1 MHTTARKP
9 AEDAAVQDLGA
20 RLAAIKGA
28 SLVKSFCYTCPWQC
42 PTEILVRDG
51 QVVYHKGNPESPNNI
66 GSRCAKGMAS
76 PYLTRDP
83 DRLKYPLLRTNRKGP
98 AGQFK
103 RISWDEAFAFIA
115 EKLVLIRDKW
125 GPEAVAYTC
134 HHDPNTV
141 FFRHLLGDLYGSP
154 NNYTH
159 SSGCEQD
166 RRAACLTLFGHV
178 FPMHD
183 FANSRYVILWGMNM
197 LGANQGLWESRALI
211 EAKKKGAKLVVVD
224 PNFTETAQKANE
236 WIPIR
241 PGTDAAMALAMCN
254 VIIEENLYDRDFVNR
269 YCEGFNGFREH
280 LRGKGYTPA
289 WAETIC
295 GIKAETIARL
305 AREFAAT
312 KPAMS
317 AIFKGSG
324 YYTNGADAGRACYI
338 LDALCG
344 EVDKPGNLHLK
355 DWAPLAAPVII
366 PEEAKTKPQKPPLH
380 VAMGYPLAP
389 DLPNSRLPD
398 AVIDGKPYPVK
409 GLFVQSTNPVMS
421 DPNRD
426 RVQEMFRHLELGVA
440 IELYM
445 SETALEC
452 DIVLPETS
460 FYEHAEI
467 RNGMWLGPQ
476 VILCQPAVPPV
487 GEAKPLYDIVKGLA
501 AKMGWAQYFPYR
513 KWEDWG
519 ELMMKNIPMSLE
531 ELKRKGLWSGPI
543 RYNRVPEGLPTPT
556 GKIQIH
562 SQAYADAGFDPYP
575 VYVERTVIPDEQ
587 YPLQVT
593 HSKLSMH
600 CNVLTQNNPFLM
612 EICPENWMEINR
624 VDALKYGIE
633 DGAYVVVESPKD
645 QIRIRAKVVEGL
657 VPGCISIRHGHGFG
671 HWAMGSIAKGKG
683 AHSNNLMDTHT
694 SPISGANCYNECKVR
709 VRPATT

>member
-1 MHTTARKP
+1 M
-9 AEDAAVQDLGA
+9 DANTSSLGA
-20 RLAAIKGA
+20 RLAQIKGA
-28 SLVKSFCYTCPWQC
+28 TLVKSFCYTCPWQC
-42 PTEILVRDG
+42 PTEVLVRDG
-51 QVVYHKGNPESPNNI
+51 KVVYQKGNPESPNNI
-66 GSRCAKGMAS
+66 GARCAKGMAS
-76 PYLTRDP
+76 GYLTRDP
-83 DRLKYPLLRTNRKGP
+83 DRLKFPLLRTNPKGAP
-98 AGQFK
+98 GQFR
-103 RISWDEAFAFIA
+103 RISWDEAFTYIA
-115 EKLVLIRDKW
+115 DKLKQIRDQW

-159 SSGCEQD
+159 TSGCEQD

-183 FANSRYVILWGMNM
+183 FANSRYVILWGMNN

-211 EAKKKGAKLVVVD
+211 EAVKKGARLVVVD
-224 PNFTETAQKANE
+224 PNFTETAQKATE
-236 WIPIR
+236 WVPIK
-241 PGTDAAMALAMCN
+241 PGTDGAMALAMCR
-254 VIIEENLYDRDFVNR
+254 VIIEENRYDKEFVSR
-269 YCEGFNGFREH
+269 YCEGFDGFRDH
-280 LRGKGYTPA
+280 LRAHGYTPE
-289 WAETIC
+289 WAESIC
-295 GIKAETIARL
+295 GVKAEVITRL
-305 AREFAAT
+305 AREFAGA

-324 YYTNGADAGRACYI
+324 YYTNGADAARACYI

-344 EVDKPGNLHLK
+344 EVDKPGNLNLK
-355 DWAPLAAPVII
+355 DWAPLHSPVNI
-366 PEEAKTKPQKPPLH
+366 PEGAKTQPQKPPLH
-380 VAMGYPLAP
+380 IAMGYPLAP

-467 RNGMWLGPQ
+467 RNGMWLGPE
-476 VILCQPAVPPV
+476 VVLCQPVVAPL
-487 GEAKPLYDIVKGLA
+487 GECKPLYDIVKGIA
-501 AKMGWAQYFPYR
+501 TKMGWGRHFPYER
-513 KWEDWG
+513 WEDWG
-519 ELMMKNIPMSLE
+519 EIVMKDIPMSLD
-531 ELKRKGLWSGPI
+531 ELKQKGFWAGPV
-543 RYNRVPEGLPTPT
+543 RYNRVPAGLATPS
-556 GKIQIH
+556 GKVEIR
-562 SQAYADAGFDPYP
+562 SQAYVDAGFDGYP
-575 VYVERTVIPDEQ
+575 VYTERSVLPDQ
-587 YPLQVT
+587 DYPLQLT

-600 CNVLTQNNPFLM
+600 CNIVTQNNPYLM
-612 EICPENWMEINR
+612 EICGENWVEINR
-624 VDALKYGIE
+624 IDAQKYGIQ
-633 DGAYVVVESPKD
+633 DDAYVIVESPKD
-645 QIRIRAKVVEGL
+645 HIRIKAKVVEGL
-657 VPGCISIRHGHGFG
+657 VPGCVSVRHGHGFG
-671 HWAMGSIAKGKG
+671 HWAMGSVAKGKG

-709 VRPATT
+709 VRPATA

>member
-1 MHTTARKP
+1 MSAKT
-9 AEDAAVQDLGA
+9 EDLGQ
-20 RLAAIKGA
+20 RLAGIKGA
-28 SLVKSFCYTCPWQC
+28 KLVKSFCYTCPWQC

-51 QVVYHKGNPESPNNI
+51 KVVYHKGNPESPNNI

-76 PYLTRDP
+76 SWLTRDP
-83 DRLKYPLLRTNRKGP
+83 DRLKYPMLRTNPKGQS
-98 AGQFK
+98 GQFK
-103 RISWDEAFAFIA
+103 RISWDEAFTYIA
-115 EKLVLIRDKW
+115 DKLNLIRDKW

-141 FFRHLLGDLYGSP
+141 FFRHLLGDLYGTP
-154 NNYTH
+154 NNYAHT
-159 SSGCEQD
+159 SGCEQD

-183 FANSRYVILWGMNM
+183 FANSRYVMLWGMNN

-236 WIPIR
+236 WVPIR
-241 PGTDAAMALAMCN
+241 PGTDGSMALAMCR
-254 VIIEENLYDRDFVNR
+254 VIIDETLYDRDFVAH
-269 YCEGFNGFREH
+269 YCEGFDGFRDH
-280 LRGKGYTPA
+280 LHEKGYTPE
-289 WAETIC
+289 WAEPIC
-295 GIKAETIARL
+295 GIKAETITRL
-305 AREFAAT
+305 AREFATT

-324 YYTNGADAGRACYI
+324 YYTNGADAARACYI

-344 EVDKPGNLHLK
+344 EVDKPGNLNLK

-366 PEEAKTKPQKPPLH
+366 PEEAKTKPSKPPLH
-380 VAMGYPLAP
+380 IAMGYPLAP

-440 IELYM
+440 IELFM

-467 RNGMWLGPQ
+467 RNGMWLGPE
-476 VILCQPAVPPV
+476 VILCQPAVAPL
-487 GEAKPLYDIVKGLA
+487 GEAKPLYDVVKGIA
-501 AKMGWAQYFPYR
+501 AKMGWGKYFPYE

-519 ELMMKNIPMSLE
+519 ELMMKDIPMSLE
-531 ELKRKGLWSGPI
+531 ELKRKGLWAGPV
-543 RYNRVPEGLPTPT
+543 RYNRVPEGLATPS
-556 GKIQIH
+556 GKVEIR

-575 VYVERTVIPDEQ
+575 IYVDRTVMPDADF
-587 YPLQVT
+587 PLQLT

-600 CNVLTQNNPFLM
+600 CNIVTQNNPFLM
-612 EICPENWMEINR
+612 EICGENWMEINR
-624 VDALKYGIE
+624 IDALRYGIVNDE
-633 DGAYVVVESPKD
+633 YAIVESPKD
-645 QIRIRAKVVEGL
+645 HIRIRAKVVEGL

-671 HWAMGSIAKGKG
+671 HWAMGSVARGKG
-683 AHSNNLMDTHT
+683 AHSNNLMETHT
-694 SPISGANCYNECKVR
+694 SPITGANCYNECKVR
-709 VRPATT
+709 VRPAP